1 MILTFDLMITNTE
14 ENYLKAIYSLSID
27 RNEKE
32 LGTNELA
39 SHLGISPATVSSM
52 LKKLKEKELID
63 YKKYGGISLL
73 KKGEKIAS
81 TVIRKHRLWETFL
94 VEKMEFSWDEIHEV
108 AEQLEHIKSKKL
120 VDQLDKLLGFP
131 EYDPHGDPI
140 PDANGRIRGM
150 HKTTLEN
157 ESTGKQLKVVGVKND
172 SPAFLQHITQLGL
185 VINSN
190 VTIKSRHEFDGSMD
204 VEIDGQAKMV
214 TQKVAENIYVSP
226 NNII

>member
-1 MILTFDLMITNTE
+1 MITITE
-14 ENYLKAIYSLSID
+14 ENYLKAIYSLNLN
-27 RNEKE
+27 RNGKE

-52 LKKLKEKELID
+52 LKKLKEKGFID
-63 YKKYGGISLL
+63 YKKYGAISLL
-73 KKGEKIAS
+73 KEGETIAFS
-81 TVIRKHRLWETFL
+81 VIRKHRLWETFL
-94 VEKMEFSWDEIHEV
+94 VEKMEFTWDEIHEV

-140 PDANGRIRGM
+140 PDATGKIRGM

-157 ESTGKQLKVVGVKND
+157 ESVGKQLKVVGVKND

-185 VINSN
+185 VINSKIL
-190 VTIKSRHEFDGSMD
+190 IKSHHEFDGSLD
-204 VEIDGQAKMV
+204 VEIEGETRMV
-214 TQKVAENIYVSP
+214 SQKVAENVYVSESL
-226 NNII
+226 